1 MNIED
6 VGNYLKPLRV
16 AKGLTQEEVSIILN
30 VSNKTI
36 SKWETGNGL
45 PEIQSLIAL
54 ADLYDVKVD
63 DILSGGSNS
72 KVSLEK
78 SHIREDYLSSK
89 QKKYLIHSL
98 VSLGLSII
106 ALVIALFTSNY
117 NENNDIIGIASII
130 FLVASIIYQGII
142 YFKVNTNLNDSK
154 NFIKYRIYCFI

>member
-98 VSLGLSII
+98 VSLRLSII
-106 ALVIALFTSNY
+106 ALVIA
-117 NENNDIIGIASII
+117 
-130 FLVASIIYQGII
+130 
-142 YFKVNTNLNDSK
+142 
-154 NFIKYRIYCFI
+154 